1 MLVKFL
7 NSGDRVSTTIAG
19 SYFKG
24 DGWTGAYYDSV
35 GGRLVFESE
44 DGLGFT
50 TGDLRVATGGASS
63 VEWTTV
69 LNKPTEFTPVSHNH
83 TISQVTDLQSVIDA
97 KADKSQ
103 ILTQQQ
109 LKDFVAG
116 MFQSGTHTNV
126 SISYD
131 SVAGTINL
139 SAVGAG
145 TADLD
150 LTNVRRVVVIGAS
163 IMNMLAGNNLATR
176 HWESTNA
183 LNMPGIDV
191 FGGSTSGE
199 AMAAQIDNVAAAL
212 AAFPVVGETVFLLHT
227 GGNDITPRVPFS
239 GASAA
244 DLDLMRARLNAVLD
258 AFGAHLPYVA
268 AMPPS
273 FRSYTAQGFGPR
285 ELYNDQMEGSL
296 GFNEA
301 VFKPIYAARINPR
314 WRYADGESVMCFYD
328 QVRNDFET
336 WLSDGIHI
344 TWTSERRSA
353 VLGRLAAAILGNR
366 PVRVVPDPVDTT
378 APVFTIPASIA
389 PVSGPVGTV
398 FTLNNG
404 TITGDAPST
413 VSGIL
418 TLDGVD
424 VTSEIA
430 AGQYTSTA
438 SGDLVW
444 TVTASN
450 AVASGITSSAT
461 ATVSAVVSNLVA
473 YVSYAD
479 TPSGATGLN
488 ELPNAYA
495 NAVTDTSG
503 PVANL
508 VDRAGASL
516 GWTYQA
522 RSPSSSATAGVGI
535 NPGTIAGDATVLA
548 FDGSTILADE
558 VIAASLYAPAAQ
570 NVIHAVGSLIPG
582 RSYEFRFV
590 GSRIGSAGRTS
601 RFTEP
606 GGTYVEV
613 NPNLQPSTSNAPS
626 APLTAVA
633 NGGGFVLITQSASA
647 GTFSYLGG
655 FSIRQVPV

>member
-7 NSGDRVSTTIAG
+7 NSGDRVSTAIAG

-24 DGWTGAYYDSV
+24 DGWTGAYYDSDE
-35 GGRLVFESE
+35 GRLVFESE

-69 LNKPTEFTPVSHNH
+69 LNKPTSFPPS
-83 TISQVTDLQSVIDA
+83 
-97 KADKSQ
+97 
-103 ILTQQQ
+103 
-109 LKDFVAG
+109 
-116 MFQSGTHTNV
+116 THTHAWAGITDVPATFPPAPHVHSIANITGLQAALDALAARIDNGISPLDTSRV
-126 SISYD
+126 S
-131 SVAGTINL
+131 
-139 SAVGAG
+139 
-145 TADLD
+145 
-150 LTNVRRVVVIGAS
+150 RVVVIGAS
-163 IMNMLAGNNLATR
+163 IMNMLAGNNLTTR

-199 AMAAQIDNVAAAL
+199 AMAAAIDNVAAAL
-212 AAFPVVGETVFLLHT
+212 AAFPAVGETVFLLHT

-239 GASAA
+239 GTSAG
-244 DLDLMRARLNAVLD
+244 DLQNMRDNLNAVLD
-258 AFGAHLPYVA
+258 AFGDHLPYVA

-273 FRSYTAQGFGPR
+273 FRSYTAQGFGAR
-285 ELYNDQMEGSL
+285 ELFNDQMEGAL

-314 WRYADGESVMCFYD
+314 WRYDDGESVMCFYD
-328 QVRNDFET
+328 QVRNDFEA
-336 WLSDGIHI
+336 WLTDGIHI
-344 TWTSERRSA
+344 NWTAARRSA
-353 VLGRLAAAILGNR
+353 VLGRLAAAISGNR
-366 PVRVVPDPVDTT
+366 PARVTPAPVDTL
-378 APVFTIPASIA
+378 APVFTTPASIA
-389 PVSGPVGTV
+389 PASGPVGTV
-398 FTLNNG
+398 FTLGNG
-404 TITGDAPST
+404 TITGDAPIT

-418 TLDGVD
+418 TLNGVG
-424 VTSEIA
+424 VTGEIA

-438 SGDLVW
+438 EGDLVW

-450 AVASGITSSAT
+450 AVASGVTSSDT
-461 ATVSAVVSNLVA
+461 ATVGAVAGDSVV
-473 YVSYAD
+473 YVSYTD

-495 NAVTDTSG
+495 NTVTDTSG

-508 VDRAGASL
+508 VDRTGAAL

-522 RSPSSSATAGVGI
+522 RSPSSSATVGVGI

-570 NVIHAVGSLIPG
+570 NVIHAVGGLIPG

-590 GSRIGSAGRTS
+590 GSRVGSAGRTS

-613 NPNLQPSTSNAPS
+613 DPSLTPSTSNAPS
-626 APLTAVA
+626 PPLTAVA
-633 NGGGFVLITQSASA
+633 DAGGFVLITQSASA
-647 GTFSYLGG
+647 GGFSYLGG
-655 FSIRQVPV
+655 FSVQQAPI